1 MDYKRINTDYL
12 HSVSGG
18 DKTIIIE
25 LVDLFKEQIM
35 EITNEMRTL
44 LSNGDFYSL
53 GMLAHKAKS
62 SVAIMGMADLASMLK
77 TFEREGKEGKNKE
90 NFESYINRYET
101 ESNEAVGELHDFI
114 SNM

>member
-12 HSVSGG
+12 QSVSGG
-18 DKTIIIE
+18 DKTIIVE
-25 LVDLFKEQIM
+25 LVDLFKEQIS
-35 EITNEMRTL
+35 EITNEMRAL
-44 LSNGDFYSL
+44 LSAGDLNSL

-77 TFEREGKEGKNKE
+77 TFELEGKEGKNKE
-90 NFESYINRYET
+90 NFESYINRYER
-101 ESNEAVGELHDFI
+101 ESNEAVIELYDFI